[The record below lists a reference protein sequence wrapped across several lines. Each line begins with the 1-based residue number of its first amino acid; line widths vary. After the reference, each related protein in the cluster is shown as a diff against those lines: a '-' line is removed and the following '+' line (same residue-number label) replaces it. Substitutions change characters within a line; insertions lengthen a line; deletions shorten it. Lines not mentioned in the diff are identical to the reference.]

1 MVKSESS
8 FRALAKKYKKYSI
21 LWRCLQPISLKLDPF
36 AFSLSERRGGE
47 GAGGVIAVLSW
58 TPILPLD
65 LFNYIYLIFQQ
76 IIQPINHINPT
87 FFSRA
92 QSCLISCERISA
104 KLPSWSQTFLCV
116 YKNGYI
122 ASSPLLFQRK
132 TCIDIYRSTHCNH
145 SYNVNDR
152 LRD

>member
-1 MVKSESS
+1 M
-8 FRALAKKYKKYSI
+8 
-21 LWRCLQPISLKLDPF
+21 
-36 AFSLSERRGGE
+36 
-47 GAGGVIAVLSW
+47 LSW

-65 LFNYIYLIFQQ
+65 LFNYIYLIFRQ

-92 QSCLISCERISA
+92 QSCMISCERISA

-132 TCIDIYRSTHCNH
+132 TCIDIQEYALQPFIQCKWQITRLKTMIITYNSCSSSCLRSIHRVDSNNSSNTDRQKIGTIAT
-145 SYNVNDR
+145 NDKYCTTQ
-152 LRD
+152 